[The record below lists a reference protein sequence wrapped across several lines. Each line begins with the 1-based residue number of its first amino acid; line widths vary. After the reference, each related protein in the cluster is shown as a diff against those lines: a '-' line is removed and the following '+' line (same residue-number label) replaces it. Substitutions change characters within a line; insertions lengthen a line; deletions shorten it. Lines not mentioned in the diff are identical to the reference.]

1 MVLSVK
7 LMADTPSSGNEPY
20 LPLGIVLAMLG
31 AILARILVFGTVEWR
46 HLANTMAERQ
56 YYRWANEFSRSNA
69 TEEAPEIDDS
79 KTLLHQYR
87 PWWLAA
93 VLIIGP
99 AGLLALGYEVRVMV
113 WVRPVS
119 AAILIETILRVIL
132 ELVWLRTAAGVVC
145 KRFIMR
151 WAPRVHMHIGYLT

>member
-56 YYRWANEFSRSNA
+56 CYRWANEFCRSNA
-69 TEEAPEIDDS
+69 TEEAVS
-79 KTLLHQYR
+79 CAQ
-87 PWWLAA
+87 
-93 VLIIGP
+93 VQ
-99 AGLLALGYEVRVMV
+99 AGRK
-113 WVRPVS
+113 S
-119 AAILIETILRVIL
+119 SD
-132 ELVWLRTAAGVVC
+132 
-145 KRFIMR
+145 
-151 WAPRVHMHIGYLT
+151 